1 MEYIGI
7 DNDAIILGELVIE
20 LEFPTEIAKL
30 INSYI
35 TPNIIY
41 IENDKKKEK
50 IEKLLINNNCEV
62 DRRTT

>member
-1 MEYIGI
+1 MDYIGI

-20 LEFPTEIAKL
+20 LEFPIEIAKL

-41 IENDKKKEK
+41 IVEPSTK
-50 IEKLLINNNCEV
+50 IE
-62 DRRTT
+62 